1 MYCRL
6 FRAETRNLSRFVLSS
21 SFGFTYFARSWLC
34 CGTLEKKLVQ
44 IWDEKSRFLERLNLT
59 IQNISKTIGHDKK
72 AERLIFTIE
81 KVLKN

>member
-1 MYCRL
+1 M
-6 FRAETRNLSRFVLSS
+6 SRFVLSS

-44 IWDEKSRFLERLNLT
+44 IWDEKGRFLERLNLT